1 MYDASERH
9 NTAPAAIRIKHWPA
23 GERPREKLFD
33 RGADA
38 LSDAEL
44 LSLLIQSGSGR
55 RSALDVA
62 KSLITEYPSF
72 SALARRTPA
81 ELARVPG
88 LGAARVAAIVAALE
102 IGRRMR
108 IPSRDGQAKIRSPQD
123 VAERF
128 IPMLRDLAYEVFYV
142 VLLNTS
148 GHIIREIPV
157 SKGTVNASIV
167 HPREVFRHAV
177 TELATSIVVV
187 HNHPGG
193 TEEPSREDREIT
205 RQLVDAGTIVGIPVR
220 DHVIVCGEGYVSF
233 AERGWIPDI

>member
-1 MYDASERH
+1 MHDESGGHHTVLTASS
-9 NTAPAAIRIKHWPA
+9 IKRWPA
-23 GERPREKLFD
+23 GERPREKMFD
-33 RGADA
+33 RGADT
-38 LSDAEL
+38 LTDAEL
-44 LSLLIQSGSGR
+44 LSILIQSGSSR

-62 KSLITEYPSF
+62 KELLAEFPTF
-72 SALARRTPA
+72 AALARRTPA
-81 ELARVPG
+81 ELIRFPG
-88 LGAARVAAIVAALE
+88 IGAARAAAIGAALE

-108 IPSRDGQAKIRSPQD
+108 IPARGVREKIRSPQD
-123 VAERF
+123 VADRF

-148 GHIIREIPV
+148 GHVIREIAV
-157 SKGTVNASIV
+157 TKGTVNASIV

-220 DHVIVCGEGYVSF
+220 DHVIVCGESYVSF
-233 AERGWIPDI
+233 AERGWIPEM